1 MAKGQGALVGA
12 TYGLLLRAETEKK
25 KPQEKE
31 KQRQSERERPHDWQS
46 TKTPPTL
53 FLSLS
58 NRGDA
63 LPVLFFFFFSIRED
77 TKKNKHDEKEKK
89 SEHISQRTGSSRSTD
104 CVRPDTQ
111 QALKKKKKRTALGKK
126 KKRNV
131 EATARRERWYRSL
144 RFYTWTSK
152 KPWFKGPN
160 PPPHPPNSHTHTD
173 HTLASSCWL
182 TVAYFLTFLFFLGA
196 FLYVGEVGILRDGCE
211 PIRKSLNGLISHE
224 KESVGET
231 VSLPRTC

>member
-1 MAKGQGALVGA
+1 MTDRALK
-12 TYGLLLRAETEKK
+12 LPRL
-25 KPQEKE
+25 
-31 KQRQSERERPHDWQS
+31 SFS
-46 TKTPPTL
+46 
-53 FLSLS
+53 LSLS
-58 NRGDA
+58 PGRCSPCA
-63 LPVLFFFFFSIRED
+63 FFFFSYLRGH
-77 TKKNKHDEKEKK
+77 KKKQTRWKRKK
-89 SEHISQRTGSSRSTD
+89 KRARSQRTGSSRSTD

-131 EATARRERWYRSL
+131 EATARRERRYRSL